1 MMEIE
6 FCLNKFDFEE
16 KSFSWFNFLPF
27 MLQRSI
33 RGIPCDVWVAEAS
46 DENDKQD
53 TDTKYKT
60 VELYFSR
67 PDWHILVEEI
77 NSLSQLPLGMRTYIA
92 DSVKQ
97 KLKESR
103 KKISISIF
111 VFQKNASQFNNK
123 ITSHYYEFNPSN
135 PMWKY
140 FDVTSCLAQLD
151 KLYLKV
157 TLDGILLFD

>member
-1 MMEIE
+1 
-6 FCLNKFDFEE
+6 
-16 KSFSWFNFLPF
+16 

-103 KKISISIF
+103 KKKIIRSVSFFFRKMPVNSATKLLVITMNSTQVILCGSILMSLHAWL
-111 VFQKNASQFNNK
+111 N
-123 ITSHYYEFNPSN
+123 
-135 PMWKY
+135 
-140 FDVTSCLAQLD
+140 
-151 KLYLKV
+151 
-157 TLDGILLFD
+157 

>member
-1 MMEIE
+1 
-6 FCLNKFDFEE
+6 
-16 KSFSWFNFLPF
+16 

-92 DSVKQ
+92 DWVKQ
-97 KLKESR
+97 KLKEFR
-103 KKISISIF
+103 I
-111 VFQKNASQFNNK
+111 
-123 ITSHYYEFNPSN
+123 PR
-135 PMWKY
+135 
-140 FDVTSCLAQLD
+140 
-151 KLYLKV
+151 YL
-157 TLDGILLFD
+157 